1 MPPATPLADP
11 FPLNMLA
18 GALKQFRPPTGA
30 FNPNGSW
37 QLVWNVLSLAGAAYK
52 VGGLKRAPIGLQG
65 VVGRMQ
71 LRRSAGTKG
80 HVRLELSYVKTG
92 AKDAS
97 HVVEAKMW
105 YPTDI
110 LPCPKRWEL
119 DAELRDATGRTVPHT
134 KIHKE
139 ATWADGELTIRDK
152 GHTRTRA
159 VPDAWTINWVLFEA
173 VGRLPKAKTKPIRF
187 TLLDHFDQV
196 KAEQTLAYRET
207 TDLALGGQTIRVTA
221 YEQTGRGV
229 LPWVYWV
236 DEAGRLLFVV
246 AGLEAY
252 VLTPGE

>member
-1 MPPATPLADP
+1 MPPATTLADP

-30 FNPNGSW
+30 FDPNGSW
-37 QLVWNVLSLAGAAYK
+37 QLAWNVLSLAGAAYK
-52 VGGLKRAPIGLQG
+52 VGGLKRAPIGREG

-71 LRRSAGTKG
+71 LRRSAGAKG
-80 HVRLELSYVKTG
+80 NVRLELSYVKTG
-92 AKDAS
+92 AGDAS

-105 YPTDI
+105 YSTAA

-119 DAELRDATGRTVPHT
+119 DAELRDDKGHTVPKT

-139 ATWADGELTIRDK
+139 ASWADGELTIRDK
-152 GHTRTRA
+152 GHTRKIA
-159 VPDAWTINWVLFEA
+159 VPDAWTTNWVLFEA
-173 VGRLPKAKTKPIRF
+173 VQRLPRAKTKPISF

-196 KAEQTLAYRET
+196 KGEQTLAYRET
-207 TDLALGGQTIRVTA
+207 TGLTLGGKTIRATA
-221 YEQTGRGV
+221 YDQVGRGV

-236 DEAGRLLFVV
+236 DDAGRLLFVV